1 MAAGHIINGQCVDV
15 AVSTDLF
22 WSNFE
27 ATAQSG
33 SNLYITV
40 ASKTSGI
47 WQLETYLNGS
57 LYSTVAAPV
66 PSFAS
71 CDTTEQFFDGMAIGW
86 LVVGAM
92 VAAFS
97 IHLLR
102 RALS

>member
-1 MAAGHIINGQCVDV
+1 MEPGHIIKGQCVDV

-40 ASKTSGI
+40 ASKTSGT

-71 CDTTEQFFDGMAIGW
+71 CDTTEQFFDGMQLGW
-86 LVVGAM
+86 LVATVM
-92 VAAFS
+92 VTVFV
-97 IHLLR
+97 IR
-102 RALS
+102 RLYR